1 MRLPVIATELA
12 RERLLE
18 TAGQVFAEK
27 GFQAGTIRDICR
39 RAGTNIASVNYYF
52 GDKERLY
59 IESVK
64 NAHGMVVAGMRKLDW
79 PEGTSPERKL
89 ADFIQAFVAR
99 LTDPDRPRWFAQLMM
114 REMAQPTAACA
125 ELVRDNIRPVAGIL
139 IGILREILPA
149 HWPRWKY
156 LLVGT
161 SIISQCVFYCQNRPI
176 IEELAGPE
184 DCQHFDT
191 ATLTDHITHFALA
204 ALGLRPPVGKTEAPS

>member
-1 MRLPVIATELA
+1 MIATDLA
-12 RERLLE
+12 RERLME

-27 GFQAGTIRDICR
+27 GFQAATIREICR
-39 RAGTNIASVNYYF
+39 RAKANIAAVNYYF

-64 NAHGMVVAGMRKLDW
+64 NAHGMVVSGMRELDW
-79 PEGTSPERKL
+79 PEGTPAETKL
-89 ADFIQAFVAR
+89 ADFIHAFVAR

-125 ELVRDNIRPVAGIL
+125 ELVRYNIRPVAGIL
-139 IGILREILPA
+139 MGILREILPDR
-149 HWPRWKY
+149 WPRWKY

-184 DCQHFDT
+184 DYQHFDT

-204 ALGLRPPVGKTEAPS
+204 ALGLRPPIGKTEVAS